1 MTNPTPWPCWTCA
14 FRGGPDVTG
23 TYYCTRPSP
32 PLSYAERL
40 RWPPMPEDQ
49 PHTRYVGTEQQLRG
63 LTANATPRCDV
74 WEKG

>member
-1 MTNPTPWPCWTCA
+1 MTNPTPWPCWTCT
-14 FRGGPDVTG
+14 FRDGPDATG

-40 RWPPMPEDQ
+40 RWPAMPEDQ

-74 WEKG
+74 WKKG